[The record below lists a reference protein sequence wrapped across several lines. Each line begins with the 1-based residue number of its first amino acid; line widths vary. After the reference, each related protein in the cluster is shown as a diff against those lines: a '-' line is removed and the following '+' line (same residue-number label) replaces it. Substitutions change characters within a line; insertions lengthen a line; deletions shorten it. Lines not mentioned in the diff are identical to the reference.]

1 MQVES
6 WNRIGSAL
14 GCFLKLWA
22 IAASRNSSCARHGLR
37 CTAVK
42 AAIVFL
48 DSVQDEADRSIACG
62 KPHTCSNVR
71 GDVADDPANRCTDGT
86 RRVDHEQHDCDQAD
100 ALETHAEE
108 FGIGPGR
115 TAA

>member
-14 GCFLKLWA
+14 GCFLKFWA

-48 DSVQDEADRSIACG
+48 DSVQDEADCSDLALPHEAGGIEEHLNRHVVPLVAMSPAATPMPTSVEAELRARSCPG
-62 KPHTCSNVR
+62 
-71 GDVADDPANRCTDGT
+71 
-86 RRVDHEQHDCDQAD
+86 
-100 ALETHAEE
+100 E
-108 FGIGPGR
+108 FFQ
-115 TAA
+115 